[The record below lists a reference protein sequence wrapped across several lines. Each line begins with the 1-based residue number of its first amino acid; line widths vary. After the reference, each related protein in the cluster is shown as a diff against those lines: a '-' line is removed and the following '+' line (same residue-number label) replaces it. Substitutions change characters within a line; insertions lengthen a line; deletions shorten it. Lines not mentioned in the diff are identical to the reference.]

1 MVLRPAGGLKLSE
14 VQLAGPL
21 SFSGACLILVSLL
34 AFPAAQKAWGTLAVT
49 RVGLVT
55 AVLVAFAIPST
66 SFAAAAAA
74 APRHGPGNS
83 ADSGVPQSD
92 LGWLAWGLLYFAM
105 LLKSLAG
112 CFAFTGTMIVVNTSV
127 EPEQLGE
134 VNGVGQ
140 SLASLARGVG
150 PAVGGLL
157 WGITVHL
164 QGRIAGAQLLPFA
177 CVAATAVTALVIYAF
192 VRPSE
197 GVEVKHSGT
206 TCCQE

>member
-1 MVLRPAGGLKLSE
+1 MSPGGLKLSE

-21 SFSGACLILVSLL
+21 SFSGACLILISLF

-49 RVGLVT
+49 RRGLMT
-55 AVLVAFAIPST
+55 AVLVAFAIPCT
-66 SFAAAAAA
+66 RFAV
-74 APRHGPGNS
+74 RHGGGS
-83 ADSGVPQSD
+83 SGSSGGAGAHSD
-92 LGWLAWGLLYFAM
+92 IGWLAWALLYFAM

-127 EPEQLGE
+127 DSQQLGA

-157 WGITVHL
+157 WGMTVHL
-164 QGRIAGAQLLPFA
+164 QGHIAGAQLLPFA
-177 CVAATAVTALVIYAF
+177 CVAGTAVVALLIYAF
-192 VRPSE
+192 VHPSD
-197 GVEVKHSGT
+197 GVEVDPAKGT

>member
-1 MVLRPAGGLKLSE
+1 MTTGGLKLSE

-49 RVGLVT
+49 RCGLVL

-74 APRHGPGNS
+74 QTQAPAGSG
-83 ADSGVPQSD
+83 ADSGVPHSD
-92 LGWLAWGLLYFAM
+92 LGWLAWGLLYLAM

-127 EPEQLGE
+127 EPQQLGE

-164 QGRIAGAQLLPFA
+164 QGRVAGAQLLPFA

-192 VRPSE
+192 VQPSD
-197 GVEVKHSGT
+197 GVEVERTPGT